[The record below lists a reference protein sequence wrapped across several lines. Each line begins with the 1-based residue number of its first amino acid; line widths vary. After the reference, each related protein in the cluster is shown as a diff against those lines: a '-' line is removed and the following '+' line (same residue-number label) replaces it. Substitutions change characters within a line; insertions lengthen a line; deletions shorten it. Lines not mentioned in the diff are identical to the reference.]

1 MLYKKRIVDDVLD
14 SLMPQLPAILLD
26 GPKAVGKTSTATQR
40 ARTIKRLDR
49 SDERSLAA
57 ANPDWITQGEKPI
70 LLDEWQRSPD
80 VWGEIKSAVDRD
92 FTGGQYLLTGSLP
105 STETH
110 SGAGRITAVRMRP
123 LSIAE
128 RKIEQQTVSLKKLL
142 DGSANI
148 EGETSTGINDYTRE
162 MTVSGFPAIRTL
174 SGRALRVA
182 LDGYIDRII
191 DADIREVGLSIRKP
205 ASLRSWITAYAA
217 ATATTASWETI
228 RDAANS
234 GSHEPPAKTTVI
246 PYRDALTRLR
256 VLDELPAWT
265 PSHNPFTKV
274 SLTAK
279 HFLADPALAL
289 RLMNYDSETIQTA
302 SGFGKAK
309 FDSPLIG
316 RMFEALAVQ
325 SVQTYV
331 QAAFAS
337 VSHFRD
343 MNGRHEIDMIIER
356 EDGKVLAVEVK
367 LSATPDPA
375 DGKHLKWL
383 KSEIEEQL
391 IDLVVIYAGKYAY
404 RHNDIAY
411 VPLALLGP

>member
-26 GPKAVGKTSTATQR
+26 GPKAVGKTSTATQW

-128 RKIEQQTVSLKKLL
+128 RTIEQPTVSLKKLL

-217 ATATTASWETI
+217 ATGTTASWETI

-383 KSEIEEQL
+383 KSEIKEQL

-404 RHNDIAY
+404 RQNDIAY

>member
-26 GPKAVGKTSTATQR
+26 GPKAVGKTSTATQW

-128 RKIEQQTVSLKKLL
+128 RTIEQPTVSLKKLL

-217 ATATTASWETI
+217 ATGTTASWETI

-331 QAAFAS
+331 QAAFAN

-404 RHNDIAY
+404 RQNDIAY

>member
-1 MLYKKRIVDDVLD
+1 MLYKRRIVDDVLD
-14 SLMPQLPAILLD
+14 ALMPQLPAILLD

-128 RKIEQQTVSLKKLL
+128 RTIEQPTVSLKKLL

-148 EGETSTGINDYTRE
+148 EGETSTGINDYTIE

>member
-1 MLYKKRIVDDVLD
+1 LLYKKRIVDDVLD

-92 FTGGQYLLTGSLP
+92 FSGRQYLLTGSLP

-128 RKIEQQTVSLKKLL
+128 REIEQPTVSLKKLL

-162 MTVSGFPAIRTL
+162 MADSGFPAIRTL
-174 SGRALRVA
+174 SGRALKVA

-191 DADIREVGLSIRKP
+191 DADIREVGLAIRKP

-228 RDAANS
+228 RDAAKS

-256 VLDELPAWT
+256 ILDELPAWT

-302 SGFGKAK
+302 SGFGRAK

-343 MNGRHEIDMIIER
+343 MNGRHEIDMIVER
-356 EDGKVLAVEVK
+356 EDGKVLALEVK

-375 DGKHLKWL
+375 DGRHLKWL

>member
-70 LLDEWQRSPD
+70 LLDEWHRRPD

-128 RKIEQQTVSLKKLL
+128 RTIEQQTVSLKKLL

>member
-1 MLYKKRIVDDVLD
+1 MLYKKRIVDDLLD
-14 SLMPQLPAILLD
+14 SLTPQLPAILLD
-26 GPKAVGKTSTATQR
+26 GPKAVGKTSTALQR
-40 ARTIKRLDR
+40 AKTVKRLDR
-49 SDERSLAA
+49 SDERNLAA

-80 VWGEIKSAVDRD
+80 VWAEIKAAVDKN

-105 STETH
+105 GSATH

-123 LSIAE
+123 LSLAE
-128 RKIEQQTVSLKKLL
+128 REIEQPTVSLKKLL
-142 DGSANI
+142 DGSADI
-148 EGETSTGINDYTRE
+148 EGETLAGLNAYARE
-162 MTVSGFPAIRTL
+162 MTLSGFPAIRTL
-174 SGRALRVA
+174 SARALKVA

-191 DADIREVGLSIRKP
+191 DADVKEAGLSIRKP
-205 ASLRSWITAYAA
+205 ASLRSWITSYAA

-228 RDAANS
+228 RDAANT

-256 VLDELPAWT
+256 ILDELPAWA
-265 PSHNPFTKV
+265 PSRNQFTKV
-274 SLTAK
+274 SLSPK

-289 RLMNYDSETIQTA
+289 RLMNYDSETIQSA
-302 SGFGKAK
+302 SGFGRYK
-309 FDSPLIG
+309 FDRPLIG

-325 SVQTYV
+325 SVQTYA
-331 QAAFAS
+331 QAAFARL
-337 VSHFRD
+337 SHFRD
-343 MNGRHEIDMIIER
+343 AKGRHEVDMIVER
-356 EDGKVLAVEVK
+356 EDGKVLAIEVK
-367 LSATPDPA
+367 LSATPDPT

-383 KSEIEEQL
+383 KSEISDQL
-391 IDLVVIYAGKYAY
+391 IDSVVIYAGKYAY

>member
-128 RKIEQQTVSLKKLL
+128 RTIEQQTVSLKKLL

>member
-1 MLYKKRIVDDVLD
+1 LLYKKRIVDDVLD

>member
-1 MLYKKRIVDDVLD
+1 
-14 SLMPQLPAILLD
+14 MPQLPAILLD

-40 ARTIKRLDR
+40 AGTIKRLDR

-57 ANPDWITQGEKPI
+57 ANPDWITRGEKPI

-128 RKIEQQTVSLKKLL
+128 RTIEQQTVSLKKLL

-148 EGETSTGINDYTRE
+148 EGETSTGINDYTKE

-337 VSHFRD
+337 VSHFRA

-356 EDGKVLAVEVK
+356 EDGKVIAVEVK

>member
-26 GPKAVGKTSTATQR
+26 GPKAVGKTSTATQW

-128 RKIEQQTVSLKKLL
+128 RTIEQPTVSLKKLL

-217 ATATTASWETI
+217 ATGTTASWETI

-404 RHNDIAY
+404 RQNDIAY

>member
-26 GPKAVGKTSTATQR
+26 GPKAVGKTSTATQW

-128 RKIEQQTVSLKKLL
+128 RTIEQPTVSLKKLL

-217 ATATTASWETI
+217 ATGTTASWETI

-331 QAAFAS
+331 QAAFAT

-383 KSEIEEQL
+383 KSEIKEQL

-404 RHNDIAY
+404 RQNDIAY

>member
-1 MLYKKRIVDDVLD
+1 MLYKKRIVDDLLD
-14 SLMPQLPAILLD
+14 SLMSQLPAILLD
-26 GPKAVGKTSTATQR
+26 GPKAVGKTSTAVQR

-49 SDERSLAA
+49 LDERSLAA
-57 ANPDWITQGEKPI
+57 ANPDWITRGEKPI
-70 LLDEWQRSPD
+70 LLDEWHRSPD

-128 RKIEQQTVSLKKLL
+128 REIEQPTVSLKKLL

-162 MTVSGFPAIRTL
+162 MAVSGFPAIRTL
-174 SGRALRVA
+174 SGRALKFA

-191 DADIREVGLSIRKP
+191 DADIKDVGLSIRKP

-256 VLDELPAWT
+256 ILDELPAWT

-274 SLTAK
+274 SLAAR

-302 SGFGKAK
+302 SGFGRAK

-331 QAAFAS
+331 QAAFAA